1 MHKDDNTRSDNDKE
15 EEWATR
21 GRWLKARACRETA
34 AASWLTVQA
43 RSTCRVRRLSWRR
56 GLLGSEFSACVLGLR
71 FWFTAKAAAEAPV
84 DVPHDVV
91 PNHFAHVQIVVL
103 RDSF

>member
-1 MHKDDNTRSDNDKE
+1 M
-15 EEWATR
+15 
-21 GRWLKARACRETA
+21 
-34 AASWLTVQA
+34 
-43 RSTCRVRRLSWRR
+43 
-56 GLLGSEFSACVLGLR
+56 LGSEFSACVLGLR